1 MSRKTKAKAKGF
13 SYRLL
18 FLSILLGIASV
29 ATVVLIALLFRGYKI
44 EWESLLVSIT
54 GSIGVGIAINQQNK
68 PHKKNGDNP
77 NTDFDPSPVKPKPYN
92 PPPFQ
97 DLREMVEDGRQWGN
111 PKPLEPYKT
120 KAKPKINPLPNLD
133 KNPARV
139 APRLSCKDYL
149 ELSHNDKIPNTFT
162 PPVVQK
168 FIPKHAPYKVISM
181 LNGDE
186 KQALRLYEGITN
198 RFEGRDERWIW
209 EKVMSDLERDRR

>member
-1 MSRKTKAKAKGF
+1 MSRKTKAKPKSF

-29 ATVVLIALLFRGYKI
+29 VAVVLIALLFRGYKI
-44 EWESLLVSIT
+44 EWQSLVTSIAISL
-54 GSIGVGIAINQQNK
+54 GAGVGVNQQNK
-68 PHKKNGDNP
+68 PNKKNGDSP
-77 NTDFDPSPVKPKPYN
+77 DTGFDPSPVKPKPFN

-97 DLREMVEDGRQWGN
+97 AVRELEEVRQEV
-111 PKPLEPYKT
+111 KQAEKMSMKQL
-120 KAKPKINPLPNLD
+120 
-133 KNPARV
+133 
-139 APRLSCKDYL
+139 L
-149 ELSHNDKIPNTFT
+149 ELSHNDKIPDTFT
-162 PPVVQK
+162 SPVVQK

-198 RFEGRDERWIW
+198 RFEGKDERWVW